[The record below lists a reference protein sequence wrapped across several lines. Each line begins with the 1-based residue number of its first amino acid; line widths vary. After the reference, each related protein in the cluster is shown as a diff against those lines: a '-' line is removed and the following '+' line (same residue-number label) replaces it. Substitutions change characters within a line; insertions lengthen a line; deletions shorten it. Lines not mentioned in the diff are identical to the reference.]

1 MVGIQLGGTVTTTA
15 LLNEQPMLFDPETP
29 PETWDYSKPNFN
41 FIDLF
46 AGVGGMRLGFE
57 FAGGKCVYTS
67 EWDPNAQKTYE
78 ANFGEIPEGDITKVD
93 EKDIPDFDVLLAGFP
108 CQPFSTIGQRAGFKH
123 ETQGTLFYDVLRIIE
138 HKRPSSFLLEN
149 VKGLISHDSGKTLK
163 VILESLTSI
172 GYQVQYK
179 VLDAADFGV
188 PQYRKRIYIVGFD
201 TKRFKREIQFYWP
214 KPLNK
219 KIGIGKYIESGIED
233 HSISKHLQKSY
244 FDKLDDG
251 RPQIVTQESDFPVK
265 TLVSTYHKIQ
275 RLTGTFVKDGPTG
288 VRLLTANEC
297 KAIMGF
303 PKNFKI
309 PVSRTQMYRQMG
321 NSVAVPVVKA
331 VAREISATL
340 LNSKIIKKT

>member
-67 EWDPNAQKTYE
+67 EWDSNAQKTYE

-219 KIGIGKYIESGIED
+219 KIGIVKYIESGIED